1 MRHHLQ
7 TLKRYHAL
15 DFLCIFLSSRF
26 HFSKAIYSKIKSR
39 YRLASYFRPRNNQ
52 TQIQVSNRL
61 RQYLALPL
69 LKPLHMRSEVERIG
83 NDLKHL
89 TKDMTR
95 DVIKRFNRLHNYVVK
110 YWMRFHG
117 PNNISVNGAD
127 HKTNNISERYIP
139 NLT

>member
-1 MRHHLQ
+1 
-7 TLKRYHAL
+7 
-15 DFLCIFLSSRF
+15 
-26 HFSKAIYSKIKSR
+26 
-39 YRLASYFRPRNNQ
+39 
-52 TQIQVSNRL
+52 
-61 RQYLALPL
+61 
-69 LKPLHMRSEVERIG
+69 MRSEVERIG

-117 PNNISVNGAD
+117 PNNISVNGAE

-139 NLT
+139 NLTEPNLTFSP